1 MKLLVGVL
9 LLLGLI
15 YNEYKINEATAGA
28 TVQPFKC
35 VKAIV
40 DPGYRNLPPI
50 YHCEAPRSYGG
61 RTYCALFKGTVSCN

>member
-35 VKAIV
+35 ASTTVFMDGYDKAI
-40 DPGYRNLPPI
+40 L
-50 YHCEAPRSYGG
+50 HCEAPRSYGG